1 MELREYEA
9 RVLKQLEED
18 FGSDEEEPS
27 EIEIAECE
35 ENKVTELS

>member
-1 MELREYEA
+1 M
-9 RVLKQLEED
+9 LKQLEED

-27 EIEIAECE
+27 EEEIEIAAECE